1 MDFIKNCGSE
11 GPSPS
16 AQQAAEPRFF
26 HTFSRPGL
34 FSTAASRLSH
44 VKHVWRNPEE
54 GSKIAPKEHPCQHAT
69 RTFRRGCKATFTGL
83 FTQEL
88 MKTNGI
94 YVAAA
99 AGAVL
104 VPLALFL
111 RTFSASTLP
120 KPKPYV
126 GPLPSATPPKEMA
139 VFGTLRDPARWK
151 AGVRASNGRLKL
163 RKNQQ
168 SHAKTPRR
176 RGLLARACLLCDLD
190 DFAPVREAFFAG

>member
-26 HTFSRPGL
+26 HTFSCPGL
-34 FSTAASRLSH
+34 FSTASRLSH

-99 AGAVL
+99 DRGGSRTAGAI
-104 VPLALFL
+104 PAHI
-111 RTFSASTLP
+111 
-120 KPKPYV
+120 
-126 GPLPSATPPKEMA
+126 
-139 VFGTLRDPARWK
+139 FGVNFAEAKTLRGATAFSYTAKGD
-151 AGVRASNGRLKL
+151 GRL
-163 RKNQQ
+163 RNA
-168 SHAKTPRR
+168 S
-176 RGLLARACLLCDLD
+176 
-190 DFAPVREAFFAG
+190 

>member
-139 VFGTLRDPARWK
+139 VFALVTGVNHRVAAYGYRGARCSSGATFRWPE
-151 AGVRASNGRLKL
+151 LW
-163 RKNQQ
+163 
-168 SHAKTPRR
+168 
-176 RGLLARACLLCDLD
+176 
-190 DFAPVREAFFAG
+190 